1 MIKSNMGPENNNQK
15 QNLTAW
21 LMSGLF
27 GILSGIFLVF
37 GYQLEKYDNVNFKD
51 DGTYALILC
60 FAFILT
66 IDVYYV
72 WNNYDGARQGKKL
85 FGFVTISGK
94 TEPNEDKNFM
104 FKSWAAMVA
113 LNTIVILAEFPG
125 FFVYDAQDELNEVLT
140 RTFSTHHPLLHVL
153 LLGGT
158 IAIFHKLTGSWN
170 GGIFVYTFLPIEAR

>member
-51 DGTYALILC
+51 AGTYALILC

-72 WNNYDGARQGKKL
+72 WNNYDGARQGKKTL
-85 FGFVTISGK
+85 WLC
-94 TEPNEDKNFM
+94 D
-104 FKSWAAMVA
+104 
-113 LNTIVILAEFPG
+113 
-125 FFVYDAQDELNEVLT
+125 Y
-140 RTFSTHHPLLHVL
+140 
-153 LLGGT
+153 
-158 IAIFHKLTGSWN
+158 
-170 GGIFVYTFLPIEAR
+170 